1 MPLPIRVRGH
11 TRRLVPWRDRTPVP
25 HVQTSRDRPSLEL
38 PAGALRGGSLPG
50 QALEKPASGQKER
63 PEWKPP
69 RPSRGCV
76 SPGSREQLQ
85 AECLPDLVLLF
96 A

>member
-1 MPLPIRVRGH
+1 M
-11 TRRLVPWRDRTPVP
+11 
-25 HVQTSRDRPSLEL
+25 
-38 PAGALRGGSLPG
+38 GGSIPG
-50 QALEKPASGQKER
+50 QALEEPASEQKER

-69 RPSRGCV
+69 RPTRVCI

-85 AECLPDLVLLF
+85 AEWLLDVVPLF